1 MEKIIKIGKQEVRL
15 NNNVA
20 WTMEYRD
27 QFGKDIVPALMPI
40 LASLMEGVST
50 IISES
55 GSNEVT
61 MADIADAVQG
71 RSMDVLLPMFQVE
84 FVDVIINVTWAMAK
98 AADETILPPKQWVKQ
113 FDEFPLDVVGPAIYD
128 LVLKGFVSSK
138 NLKRLKKIGKD
149 LTNLQPKKNPS
160 RSTKSSSQESNEA

>member
-84 FVDVIINVTWAMAK
+84 FVDTIVNVTWAMAK
-98 AADETILPPKQWVKQ
+98 AADENIEPPKRWVRQ
-113 FDEFPLDVVGPAIYD
+113 FEEFPLDVVVPAVYE

-138 NLKRLKKIGKD
+138 NLKRLKKASAS
-149 LTNLQPKKNPS
+149 LRNLQPS
-160 RSTKSSSQESNEA
+160 HSTTSSSPDLNED

>member
-50 IISES
+50 LVAES
-55 GSNEVT
+55 GGKEIT
-61 MADIADAVQG
+61 AADIADAVQG
-71 RSMDVLLPMFQVE
+71 RAMEVLLPMFQVE
-84 FVDVIINVTWAMAK
+84 FVDTIINVTWAMAK
-98 AADETILPPKQWVKQ
+98 AADEDIEPPKRWVRQ
-113 FDEFPLDVVGPAIYD
+113 FEEFPLDVVVPAVYE

-138 NLKRLKKIGKD
+138 NLKRLKKASAS
-149 LTNLQPKKNPS
+149 LRNLQPS
-160 RSTKSSSQESNEA
+160 LSTTSSSPGSNEG

>member
-1 MEKIIKIGKQEVRL
+1 
-15 NNNVA
+15 
-20 WTMEYRD
+20 MEYRD

-84 FVDVIINVTWAMAK
+84 FVDTIINVTWAMAK
-98 AADETILPPKQWVKQ
+98 AADENIEPPKRWVRQ
-113 FDEFPLDVVGPAIYD
+113 FEEFPLDVVVPAVYE

-138 NLKRLKKIGKD
+138 NLKRLKKASAS
-149 LTNLQPKKNPS
+149 LRNLQPS
-160 RSTKSSSQESNEA
+160 LSTTSSSPDSNED

>member
-1 MEKIIKIGKQEVRL
+1 
-15 NNNVA
+15 
-20 WTMEYRD
+20 MEYRD
-27 QFGKDIVPALMPI
+27 QFGKDIVPALMPV

-98 AADETILPPKQWVKQ
+98 AADESIEPPKRWVRQ
-113 FDEFPLDVVGPAIYD
+113 FEEFPLDVIVPAVYE

-138 NLKRLKKIGKD
+138 NLKRLKKASAS
-149 LTNLQPKKNPS
+149 LRNLQPS
-160 RSTKSSSQESNEA
+160 HSTTSSSPDSNED